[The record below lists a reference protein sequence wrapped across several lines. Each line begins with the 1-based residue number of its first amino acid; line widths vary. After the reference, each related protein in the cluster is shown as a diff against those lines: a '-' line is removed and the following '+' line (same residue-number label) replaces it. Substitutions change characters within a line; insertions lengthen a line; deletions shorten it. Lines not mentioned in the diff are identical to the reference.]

1 VRRPGRAGRPRLT
14 LASLQAKLLLGTVLV
29 VFGLMS
35 GVVLV
40 VEQRQHSA
48 IIEEV
53 ERRGEVIARSLAA
66 TSSGPLLLYNYTTLE
81 QNVAR
86 TAVEADVAY
95 AIVLDAEGKVAAHS
109 ERAAAIGTA
118 LEGEV
123 DARAAAAEDLL
134 IQEVSEEPGNP
145 GVLDFAVPIR
155 VERQRWGV
163 ARIGLSKRRMEAEIA
178 ATRRELVLLTG
189 ATLILGGLAAALV
202 AQRIARPVRA
212 LAAGAEAVSRGEL
225 GQRIEPAGSD
235 EIAQLAIAFN
245 HMTTRLFQQRAELE
259 TAHDELRRRFEE
271 LADLKS
277 YTDSILGSLTSG
289 VVTLDLDGR
298 VATLNPAAELLTGLF
313 EPEVRGRYCTEV
325 FAHTAGV
332 SEALM
337 ETLANRAG
345 VSNAAL
351 VLRRPSGTTVPVE
364 LSTAPLRGIE
374 GKELGVVGMF
384 RDLAQVRELEDQV
397 RRSDRLAALGTL
409 AAGLAHEIKNPLT
422 SLRTFTRLLPR
433 KFEDER
439 YRTTFQRV
447 VPRELERIN
456 AIVERL
462 LELARPGRLTLER
475 VQVPHLLERVLE
487 LYEHQIQS
495 GEVTVVREYARDC
508 PPIQADGEQL
518 YQAFVNLVTNALD
531 AMGPGGRLT
540 LRAGWDEGGTALG
553 PARRGGAPRRL
564 QVEVED
570 TGAGIGAAEA
580 DKVFNPF
587 FTTKSSGTGLGLAL
601 THKII
606 EDHRGSITFRS
617 TPGVGTT
624 FRVLL
629 PLQAERAGGNADG

>member
-1 VRRPGRAGRPRLT
+1 
-14 LASLQAKLLLGTVLV
+14 
-29 VFGLMS
+29 
-35 GVVLV
+35 
-40 VEQRQHSA
+40 
-48 IIEEV
+48 
-53 ERRGEVIARSLAA
+53 
-66 TSSGPLLLYNYTTLE
+66 
-81 QNVAR
+81 
-86 TAVEADVAY
+86 
-95 AIVLDAEGKVAAHS
+95 
-109 ERAAAIGTA
+109 
-118 LEGEV
+118 
-123 DARAAAAEDLL
+123 
-134 IQEVSEEPGNP
+134 
-145 GVLDFAVPIR
+145 
-155 VERQRWGV
+155 
-163 ARIGLSKRRMEAEIA
+163 
-178 ATRRELVLLTG
+178 VLLTG

-540 LRAGWDEGGTALG
+540 LRAGWDEGGTVLG

-564 QVEVED
+564 QVEIED